1 LTVSNTASFSGPYS
15 PNGSTSAFPF
25 GFKVIDHTEVV
36 VFQGASQVTS
46 GFSVSLNDSGDGG
59 TVNFDSA
66 PSAGSGSILVASD
79 PDFLQDLQWENNG
92 AFLPTTFT
100 EGFDRADIRAIWLK
114 AGVNRSIRA
123 PIGEVLRQL
132 PGPDERALKILAFDS
147 LGQPV
152 VAWLDDVVT
161 EPAPAA
167 TPSNHSIFYVDDF
180 GAVGDSNGTTGSG
193 HDNLA
198 AFQAAIAAA
207 KAAGGGRV
215 VVTAG
220 TFRLPTAALVV
231 DRSNIGLELIGNMFF
246 DSADNTTFGRL
257 IFDGTGA
264 PGGRI
269 KNNYVRGSGAVFNR
283 AGIAVSGPNPGY
295 NGCACLITFRN
306 CDWFECVGPELY
318 QSPNYGVSI
327 LNSTDGRITVHAHD
341 QVADGVHVQDGSKR
355 VTVANCVIHNV
366 GDDGIGLGFWGNP
379 IEDCKAIGNS
389 IHDVGGRG
397 IACFAPS
404 SGSRVIGNAI
414 RNTWGPGLLIE
425 ANNFTVA
432 NKWTKDVGLIGN
444 SIDSAGMFSG
454 FSRSQDLACG
464 IFVNTVGGLIDNV
477 LIQGNTVRGSRN
489 GHLWTLGPAT
499 GHISSLTISGN
510 TFDTIAAHGGQGA
523 APSGGGQSIN
533 PSDGDFSGVKVMQA
547 EVLHLANNTLVDS
560 YHDGFLVGAGVM
572 EAHVYSNSAANV
584 GTGNAGRKY
593 GFSLQAMNTV
603 ERGNAMS
610 LSPLAY
616 GTKDVAFPWDGSF
629 RAVPGTVIASDT
641 FNRANAGPSVGAL
654 GSTPVGG
661 KAWTGSSAGVS
672 SNQALFAAGSYP
684 AVAIDA
690 GTSNVDISC
699 DVTLN
704 GYSARLIARTTSAP
718 ATGSSL
724 VFDLTGFLFSYD
736 GSVVNNIGF
745 FDQITTGTHTLR
757 MIVKGDNVACFVDG
771 LHVASARRAALQSDP
786 AYGKNTYVGFQ
797 DDSPNG
803 SARFDNFSVST
814 VAMNEGNQVDLDPM
828 IPQVS
833 TASTAW
839 QGWFSSE
846 RVMASYAGPIYN
858 ATRMLGDGT
867 SRVGI
872 GEIQTIKNSQG
883 VEILRVGTAFNQ
895 VAGGSCGHAVQTDVA
910 KMVGINDALPS
921 DGHFPFLF
929 DGKRSTINNG
939 HPVGFDI
946 VANLDGRNNT
956 RFYVLEPR
964 SSVTCQAWERL
975 NGGVARNLYTSSGF
989 GPPYAPDGSG
999 KIQYGDSGAAV
1010 PFAFLPSNKVVVAIR
1025 DKAGGSDIFVNGV
1038 KTASATV
1045 LAAGTITQI
1054 QVGYQ
1059 LVSGLSN
1066 FWVNMPIHALGY
1078 ASGQL
1083 SDYDIQETTW
1093 ALAQHFGV
1101 NLDTTRPRIVISGDS
1116 IMESVAMSQ
1125 CRTWPSLFQNALSR
1139 PVELFNLGIAGKRL
1153 SECYSQRTTLENGLY
1168 SGSRRCVAVLQGG
1181 VNDIHAYGDTGAN
1194 LYSATTTPYVAYL
1207 KGLGYKVVVCT
1218 LLPET
1223 ASNPATAN
1231 PQLVA
1236 YNALVRANGATA
1248 DYVWDVAAE
1257 YRMGIYPTSP
1267 DNPALYP
1274 DKIHPS
1280 DLGGMYL
1287 ASTAAA
1293 KLNLAIA

>member
-1 LTVSNTASFSGPYS
+1 MTVSTIASFSGPYVG
-15 PNGSTSAFPF
+15 NGATTAFPF
-25 GFKVIDHTEVV
+25 TFKVIETSEVSV
-36 VFQGASQVTS
+36 YVDYVKLGS
-46 GFSVSLNDSGDGG
+46 GFSVALNDDGDGG
-59 TVNFDSA
+59 TVTFGTA
-66 PSAGSGSILVASD
+66 PATGALVLVASD
-79 PDFLQDLQWENNG
+79 PDFMQDLQWENNG
-92 AFLPTTFT
+92 AFLAEQFT
-100 EGFDRADIRAIWLK
+100 EGFDRADVRALWLK
-114 AGVNRSIRA
+114 AGLERSLRG
-123 PIGEVLRQL
+123 PVGEVFRQL
-132 PGPDERALKILAFDS
+132 PKAADRALKVQAYDAD
-147 LGQPV
+147 GQPI
-152 VAWLDDVVT
+152 VAWFDNLVT
-161 EPAPAA
+161 TPAEPEP
-167 TPSNHSIFYVDDF
+167 TPDHSIFYVVDY
-180 GAVGDSNGTTGSG
+180 GAVGDSNGTTGNGTNNVS
-193 HDNLA
+193 

-207 KAAGGGRV
+207 KAAGGGLIV
-215 VVTAG
+215 VSAG
-220 TFRLPTAALVV
+220 TYRLATAALVV
-231 DRSNIGLELIGNMFF
+231 DRSNIGFQLIGNMFF
-246 DSADNTTFGRL
+246 DSADNLTFGRL
-257 IFDGTGA
+257 IFDGVGA

-269 KNNYVRGSGAVFNR
+269 KGNFVQGTGAVFNR
-283 AGIAVSGPNPGY
+283 SGIAVSGPNPGY

-306 CDWFECVGPELY
+306 CDWFECIGPELY

-327 LNSTDGRITVHAHD
+327 LNCTDGRITVHAHD

-404 SGSRVIGNAI
+404 TGSRVIGNAI

-432 NKWTKDVGLIGN
+432 NKWTKDVALIGN
-444 SIDSAGMFSG
+444 SIDAAGMFNG
-454 FSRSQDLACG
+454 FSRSQDLSCG
-464 IFVNTVGGLIDNV
+464 IFINTVGGLIDNV
-477 LIQGNTVRGSRN
+477 LVQGNTIRGSRN

-499 GHISSLTISGN
+499 GHITSLTISGN

-523 APSGGGQSIN
+523 APSGGGASIN
-533 PSDGDFSGVKVMQA
+533 PSDGDYSGVKVMQA

-560 YHDGFLVGAGVM
+560 YHDGFFVGAGVM

-593 GFSLQAMNTV
+593 GFALHAMNTA
-603 ERGNAMS
+603 ESGNTMS
-610 LSPLAY
+610 ASPLAY
-616 GTKDVAFPWDGSF
+616 GVKDVDFAWNGSF
-629 RAVPGTVIASDT
+629 TTVPGTVIASDT

-672 SNQALFAAGSYP
+672 SNKALFAAGSYP

-690 GTSNVDISC
+690 GTANVDVTTE
-699 DVTLN
+699 VTLN
-704 GYSARLIARTTSAP
+704 GYSARLIARTTNLP
-718 ATGSSL
+718 ATGPSL
-724 VFDLTGFLFSYD
+724 VFDLSGFLFSYN
-736 GSVVNNIGF
+736 GSVVDNIGF
-745 FDQITTGTHTLR
+745 FDQITTGTHTMR
-757 MIVKGDNVACFVDG
+757 MIVKGDLVACFVDG
-771 LHVASARRAALQSDP
+771 LHVASARRAALHSDP
-786 AYGKNTYVGFQ
+786 SYGKNTWVGFQ

-828 IPQVS
+828 IPQIS
-833 TASTAW
+833 TASCAW
-839 QGWFSSE
+839 QGWYSNE

-867 SRVGI
+867 SRVGQ

-895 VAGGSCGHAVQTDVA
+895 VVGGTCSHAVQTDVA

-946 VANLDGRNNT
+946 TANLDGRNNT

-964 SSVTCQAWERL
+964 SSVTCQAWERCD
-975 NGGVARNLYTSSGF
+975 GGVARNLYTSSGF
-989 GPPYAPDGSG
+989 SPPYAPDGNG

-1038 KTASATV
+1038 KTTSATV
-1045 LAAGTITQI
+1045 LAAGTITAI
-1054 QVGYQ
+1054 KVGYQ

-1066 FWVNMPIHALGY
+1066 FWVNMPIHAFGY

-1083 SDYDIQETTW
+1083 SDFDIQQTTW
-1093 ALAQHFGV
+1093 TLAQRFGV

-1116 IMESVAMSQ
+1116 IMESVAMTQ

-1153 SECYSQRTTLENGLY
+1153 SECYAQRATLEGALY
-1168 SGSRRCVAVLQGG
+1168 SAGRRCVSILQGG

-1194 LYSATTTPYVAYL
+1194 LYATTTTPYVSYV
-1207 KGLGYKVVVCT
+1207 KGLGYKSVVCT

-1231 PQLVA
+1231 PQIAA
-1236 YNALVRANGATA
+1236 YNALVRANGAGA
-1248 DYVWDVAAE
+1248 DYVWDVAAD
-1257 YRMGIYPTSP
+1257 YRIGIYPTSP
-1267 DNPALYP
+1267 DNPDLMP
-1274 DKIHPS
+1274 DKIHLS
-1280 DLGGMYL
+1280 DRGGTYA
-1287 ASTAAA
+1287 ASTGPSV
-1293 KLNLAIA
+1293 LNLAIA